1 MPLSPPPP
9 LGAHFLPSGAYGGRV
24 VMVTGGGTGLGK
36 SIALEFARLGAKVAI
51 VSRSNFEA
59 GVAAI
64 KADGGEAF
72 GAAMDVRDPASVAA
86 CFDAV
91 EAALGPVDVLINNAA
106 GNFEVPADRMS
117 PNAWKTVVDIVLNGT
132 FYCAREF
139 GLRRLKAGK
148 GGAVL
153 NVGAPYAATGGPST
167 AHSAAAKAGVNNLTW
182 SLAVEWAPDNI
193 RINTLAPG
201 FYPEKDRS
209 NHSVEAGSSAAN
221 LDAQIAKRMQT
232 IPGGRVGQAR
242 ELGWLAT
249 FLCSDYANYLT
260 GHVIVLDAANWLRRW
275 HSTAP
280 FEPIRESFDRRKREA
295 EEAAAAKGGS

>member
-9 LGAHFLPSGAYGGRV
+9 LGSHLLPSNAYRDKV

-36 SIALEFARLGAKVAI
+36 AIALEFARLGAKVAI
-51 VSRSNFEA
+51 ASRKNFQG
-59 GVAAI
+59 GVDAI
-64 KADGGEAF
+64 EEIG
-72 GAAMDVRDPASVAA
+72 GAAMGATMDVRDPGSVAA

-91 EAALGPVDVLINNAA
+91 EAGLGPVDVLVNNAA
-106 GNFEVPADRMS
+106 GNFEAPADRMS

-139 GLRRLKAGK
+139 GVRRLAAGR

-167 AHSAAAKAGVNNLTW
+167 SHSAAAKAGVSNLTW

-201 FYPEKDRS
+201 FFPERDRS
-209 NHSVEAGSSAAN
+209 SHSVDAGASAAN
-221 LDAQIAKRMQT
+221 LDEQVANRIRT

-260 GHVIVLDAANWLRRW
+260 GHVIALDGGNWLRRW
-275 HSTAP
+275 HGSAP
-280 FEPIRESFDRRKREA
+280 FEPIRESYDRRRQ
-295 EEAAAAKGGS
+295 AAAATEET